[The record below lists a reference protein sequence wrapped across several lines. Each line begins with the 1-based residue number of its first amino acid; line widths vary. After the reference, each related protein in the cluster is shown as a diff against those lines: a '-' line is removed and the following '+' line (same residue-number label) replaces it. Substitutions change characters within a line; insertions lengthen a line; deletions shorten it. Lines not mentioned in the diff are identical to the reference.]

1 MKNTLKAAIE
11 RKIEAHKLS
20 RRLKQV
26 RKVNRTG
33 SPWLDAFA
41 DALRAGLSEDE
52 ALQDVTNQYQKNQKN
67 CHE

>member
-1 MKNTLKAAIE
+1 MNALKTALS

-26 RKVNRTG
+26 RKVNRSG

-52 ALQDVTNQYQKNQKN
+52 ALQDVTNQYQKTQKN
-67 CHE
+67 RHE